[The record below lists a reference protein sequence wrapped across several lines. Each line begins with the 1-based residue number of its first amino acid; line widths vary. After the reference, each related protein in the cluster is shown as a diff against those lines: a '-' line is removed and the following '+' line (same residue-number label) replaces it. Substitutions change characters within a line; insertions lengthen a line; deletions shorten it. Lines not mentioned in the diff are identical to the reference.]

1 MCLAF
6 FSTKSEEEGGRILGL
21 IRHSIPEIRI
31 KILRTLVG
39 LEGSLHNF
47 PSPDTA
53 LLVIA
58 DQAELSSVLSM
69 QRSLQ
74 NSKVFLILPDRS
86 DATLRLSRPLSPLLV
101 CFRDGDFSEVVTLLA
116 RLMKEKKPETGEIDP
131 RRYWWDGEIPYISA
145 PYMIDDIE
153 RDEIPGDL
161 SCFA

>member
-6 FSTKSEEEGGRILGL
+6 FSTKSEEEGERILGL
-21 IRHSIPEIRI
+21 IRRSIPEIRI

-69 QRSLQ
+69 QRFLH

-86 DATLRLSRPLSPLLV
+86 EAGLRLSRPLSPLLI
-101 CFRDGDFSEVVTLLA
+101 CFRDGDFSEVVTLLS
-116 RLMKEKKPETGEIDP
+116 RLQKEKKHEMGEIDP
-131 RRYWWDGEIPYISA
+131 KRYWWSGEPACISS
-145 PYMIDDIE
+145 PFMIDDIE
-153 RDEIPGDL
+153 GDQIPGDL
-161 SCFA
+161 ACFA